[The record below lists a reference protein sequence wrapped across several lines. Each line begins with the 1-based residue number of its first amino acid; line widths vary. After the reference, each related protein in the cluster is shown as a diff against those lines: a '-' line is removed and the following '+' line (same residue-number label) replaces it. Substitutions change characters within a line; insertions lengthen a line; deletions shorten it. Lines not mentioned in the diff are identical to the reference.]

1 MNRITRTHVP
11 TAGLCITL
19 IAGICPQLSA
29 EKLQFSLAADA
40 DHLELGT
47 GFAAVG
53 DLTGDGV
60 ADVAIADRS
69 GRVDSFVAS
78 GIVHLISGADGSP
91 IRNYVGVPAPSQ
103 NFGSSLVAL
112 HADGDAILDLAVGSP
127 GQSGGGV
134 RIYAGADGRLIASST
149 GPAGSQTG
157 ASLANA
163 GDQNGDGI
171 DDLFVG
177 APNANSSKGGV
188 FVISGS
194 DGSILREITT
204 TASLSG
210 FGSTVAAVGD
220 IDGDG
225 KNELAVGS
233 PGFRITG
240 GNPAGR
246 VQLIRSSDGAIAA
259 ETRGTAVYN
268 RLGESLAAASD
279 ANGDKQPDLLIGS
292 YSGGTARLVSGT
304 DLATLTDLSIP
315 TLPAYQMMTV
325 GGSLDFNEDGTADW
339 LIGSPAL
346 QSVGGTPVGGIR
358 VVSGTDQATLFE
370 FTASAPDTGLGR
382 FIRVLPGL
390 GFAAG
395 EPNVLDPVSQG
406 VGLAHVWGTVVED
419 KPVPD
424 TDGDGIPDAED
435 EIPDSVMDATVVIL
449 GVDSKV
455 ENRVSP
461 EGVTLADRFAAIGGL
476 ADFRVPALYYVKALH
491 LSNKLVRAGLVD
503 KREGRRLAAA
513 ALEGI
518 LRAKREARNKPE
530 KPAKPEPPA
539 KNKGKGNQLFKS

>member
-1 MNRITRTHVP
+1 MKKYACPHIP
-11 TAGLCITL
+11 TAGLCMTL
-19 IAGICPQLSA
+19 IAGFCPTVSA
-29 EKLQFSLAADA
+29 EKLKFSLAADA

-47 GFAAVG
+47 GFATAG
-53 DLTGDGV
+53 DLDGDGI
-60 ADVAIADRS
+60 ADVAVADRS
-69 GRVDSFVAS
+69 GRVNSFVAS
-78 GIVHLISGADGSP
+78 GIVHIVSGADGSP
-91 IRNYVGVPAPSQ
+91 IRSYVGVPAPSQ
-103 NFGSSLVAL
+103 NFGSSLATL
-112 HADGDAILDLAVGSP
+112 KADGDEIPDLAVGSP
-127 GQSGGGV
+127 GQTGGGV
-134 RIYAGADGRLIASST
+134 RIYAGSDGSLIASSA

-157 ASLANA
+157 TSLANA

-171 DDLFVG
+171 DDLYVG
-177 APNANSSKGGV
+177 APNANSSRGGV

-210 FGSTVAAVGD
+210 FGSTVVTIGD

-225 KNELAVGS
+225 KNDLAVGS

-259 ETRGTAVYN
+259 EITGSAIFN
-268 RLGESLAAASD
+268 RLGESMAAASD
-279 ANGDKQPDLLIGS
+279 ANGDNQPDLLVGS

-304 DLATLTDLSIP
+304 DLSTLRDLSIP
-315 TLPAYQMMTV
+315 ALPAFQPITV

-346 QSVGGTPVGGIR
+346 QSNNGNSVGGIR
-358 VVSGTDQATLFE
+358 IVSGTDQATLFE
-370 FTASAPDTGLGR
+370 FTASAPHSGLGN

-406 VGLAHVWGTVVED
+406 VGLAHVWGIQKEVE
-419 KPVPD
+419 PVLD
-424 TDGDGIPDAED
+424 TDGDGVPDDQD
-435 EIPDSVMDATVVIL
+435 EIPDSVMGSTVVIL
-449 GVDSKV
+449 GVDSQV
-455 ENRVSP
+455 GNRVNSN
-461 EGVTLADRFAAIGGL
+461 GVTLADRFAAIGQL

-491 LSNKLVRAGLVD
+491 LSTKLVRAGLVD

-518 LRAKREARNKPE
+518 LRAKREARNKPVKPKPDRLAE
-530 KPAKPEPPA
+530 KFRAVP
-539 KNKGKGNQLFKS
+539 